1 MSSPKYMMVT
11 VASCEMSFL
20 DDALRHLGSLCEE
33 LKAQAG
39 AATTRYGIMATGE
52 HTGQLVLFQT
62 YAEMNGIDKAFAVYQ
77 SSAAYKAIISS
88 GNVAVTFRNILRIDD
103 LGLKNPSTDVPAYGV
118 ITRWGCPDLMLDE
131 MRAEVHNFEDNGAM
145 ILRYCTILT
154 GPAAGRRL
162 LIAGYPSMDA
172 IQNTYEALRGSAG
185 YNALLQKFDLDWR
198 NIMRVTG

>member
-1 MSSPKYMMVT
+1 MMVT

-88 GNVAVTFRNILRIDD
+88 GNVVVT
-103 LGLKNPSTDVPAYGV
+103 
-118 ITRWGCPDLMLDE
+118 
-131 MRAEVHNFEDNGAM
+131 
-145 ILRYCTILT
+145 
-154 GPAAGRRL
+154 
-162 LIAGYPSMDA
+162 
-172 IQNTYEALRGSAG
+172 
-185 YNALLQKFDLDWR
+185 
-198 NIMRVTG
+198 